1 MRGAKTIGSTRR
13 MQRIA
18 EKDQSRE
25 ISDAGGSHLR
35 GNSPAH
41 RLAANR
47 QPIPARHHLLANSR
61 DHRAI
66 ARLQPVIRIGNSAA
80 LFAVQK
86 VEGDRIDAA
95 RRKSGG
101 KLDDKGA
108 SLTRTGSGAEDQR
121 DVGSAVRRGGIETRG
136 HAAVRQDLDA
146 DLPGHRILGWL
157 ELGIGQRVYLAISS
171 IYLAGAPL

>member
-1 MRGAKTIGSTRR
+1 MSVK
-13 MQRIA
+13 
-18 EKDQSRE
+18 
-25 ISDAGGSHLR
+25 
-35 GNSPAH
+35 
-41 RLAANR
+41 
-47 QPIPARHHLLANSR
+47 PIPDGYSSVTPHLVVR
-61 DHRAI
+61 DVPRAI
-66 ARLQPVIRIGNSAA
+66 DFYKTAFGAEVRRVHYMPDGKTVMHGEIRIGNSAA

-121 DVGSAVRRGGIETRG
+121 DAGSAVRRGGIETRG

-146 DLPGHRILGWL
+146 DLTGHRILGWL
-157 ELGIGQRVYLAISS
+157 ELGIGQRVYFTISS

>member
-1 MRGAKTIGSTRR
+1 

-18 EKDQSRE
+18 EKHQPRE
-25 ISDAGGSHLR
+25 ISDAGGSHLG
-35 GNSPAH
+35 GNPPTH
-41 RLAANR
+41 RLAADH
-47 QPIPARHHLLANSR
+47 QAVCARHHLWTNGR
-61 DHRAI
+61 DHRAVT
-66 ARLQPVIRIGNSAA
+66 RLQSVVRIGNSAA

-121 DVGSAVRRGGIETRG
+121 DAGSAVRRGGIETCG

-146 DLPGHRILGWL
+146 NLSGHRILGWL
-157 ELGIGQRVYLAISS
+157 ELGIGQRVYFAIGS